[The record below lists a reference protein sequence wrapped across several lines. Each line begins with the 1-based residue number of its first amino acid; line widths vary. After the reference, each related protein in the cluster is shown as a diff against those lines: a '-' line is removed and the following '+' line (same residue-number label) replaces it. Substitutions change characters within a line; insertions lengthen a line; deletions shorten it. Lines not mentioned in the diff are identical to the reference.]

1 MKASTINAKYSAGP
15 KESAN
20 FTTHGATKA
29 SPRVAI
35 RPATKDPTAAVAS
48 AGPPRPAR
56 AILLPSSAVT
66 TDALSPGVLSR
77 IEVVEPPY
85 MPP

>member
-1 MKASTINAKYSAGP
+1 M
-15 KESAN
+15 
-20 FTTHGATKA
+20 
-29 SPRVAI
+29 AI
-35 RPATKDPTAAVAS
+35 SPATNDPIAAVAS
-48 AGPPRPAR
+48 AGPPRPFR

-66 TDALSPGVLSR
+66 IEALSPGVFSR

>member
-1 MKASTINAKYSAGP
+1 MTIQ
-15 KESAN
+15 
-20 FTTHGATKA
+20 GARKA
-29 SPRVAI
+29 SPKVAM
-35 RPATKDPTAAVAS
+35 RPATNEPIAAVAS
-48 AGPPRPAR
+48 AGPPRPLR

-66 TDALSPGVLSR
+66 IEALSPGVLSR